1 MTLINKSLIESN
13 KPELEELISFEKE
26 FLLKYNKRK
35 RGELCEKYVRFWL
48 NKSQYLKQVSLNPDD
63 FKEYSI
69 KKSNLGGIKIYDKKN
84 QRDYELDGI
93 FSLNNKYYILEV
105 KAGCIRKSSIK
116 QFEKLNNLGYNL
128 FNSTFA
134 GLLIF
139 ANLENNLKDELNF
152 KYLDNLFNYRITNQ
166 MIKNS
171 IKLIHF
177 N

>member
-13 KPELEELISFEKE
+13 KPKLEELINLEKE

-35 RGELCEKYVRFWL
+35 RGEFCEKYVRYWL
-48 NKSQYLKQVSLNPDD
+48 NQTQHLKQVSLNPDD

-69 KKSNLGGIKIYDKKN
+69 KRSNLGGVKIYDKKN

-93 FSLNNKYYILEV
+93 FSLNEKYYILEV
-105 KAGCIRKSSIK
+105 KAGCIQKSSIK

-128 FNSTFA
+128 FNSTFG

-139 ANLENNLKDELNF
+139 ANLENNLKEELNF
-152 KYLDNLFNYRITNQ
+152 EYFKNLFNYKITNQ

-171 IKLIHF
+171 IKSIYF